1 MGKRDYNCSLLSVDE
16 EFDKI
21 KDCKFSTLSAY
32 TLEDIVRLYNVL
44 PQDNEDI
51 KTIRYFVNNEDT
63 LTDQVLEY
71 DEEGLSDG
79 YHRLIAMKICEFE
92 YFEFKLEDY
101 D

>member
-21 KDCKFSTLSAY
+21 KDCKFSTLRAY
-32 TLEDIVRLYNVL
+32 TLEDVVKLYNVL

-51 KTIRYFVNNEDT
+51 KTIKYFVDNKDI
-63 LTDQVLEY
+63 LAQQVLEY
-71 DEEGLSDG
+71 DEVGLSDG

>member
-21 KDCKFSTLSAY
+21 KDCKFSTLRVY
-32 TLEDIVRLYNVL
+32 TLEDVVKLYNVL

-51 KTIRYFVNNEDT
+51 KTIKYFVDNKDI
-63 LTDQVLEY
+63 LAQQVLEY

-79 YHRLIAMKICEFE
+79 LLRLIAMKICEFE
-92 YFEFKLEDY
+92 YFEFKLGDY